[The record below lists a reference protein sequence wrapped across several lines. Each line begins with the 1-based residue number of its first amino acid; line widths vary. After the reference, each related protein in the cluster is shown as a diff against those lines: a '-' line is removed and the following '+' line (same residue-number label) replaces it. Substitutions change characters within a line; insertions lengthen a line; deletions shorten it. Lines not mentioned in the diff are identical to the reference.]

1 MSLLHFPCGFDSNS
15 TRERR
20 LCGVNNAPSTGASLT
35 DKVIDGALTARDYV
49 FGLRWGK
56 QAVDLAS
63 DVGSGWYSMIENAW
77 TQDKRDANEKNALL
91 NTMAET
97 SRTLP
102 PSLLQR
108 IQEKALQE
116 KPDLKQLASLLNHE
130 SWIAL
135 FKNPDYF
142 NTPQNQPKE
151 YTLTKG
157 PEGVTQNMDAEARK
171 KLYYEYVSALIPE
184 DVRNDAKFAGQFGGS
199 NLNEDDRKNAVKR
212 NANEINAAL
221 EAMLGID
228 SAQANGLPKNIA
240 RASIQSHYGDIQNA
254 GFRQD
259 IIAGMQGE
267 STITGLQSLQPKLG
281 PSLLKG
287 ALDPSLEFINPSDYP
302 IIEQLIA
309 EENMKKMQEAQKG
322 SSDVKKYTRV
332 DRREKQRNAETIGET
347 FTNLSG
353 IEKLAALAM
362 AAYVLSNKAL
372 RPMLGIAGVAYFS
385 QKFILKQD
393 DPINDVWAPM
403 IRGVSKKITDGA
415 RGPLANLGITFDIEK
430 YTPEE
435 MKRRDAIASQFLS
448 KISQEKLATS
458 ITGFTLLGDM
468 SLSKLASNF
477 VISKDGSLKTV
488 KFWDKDFNDEI
499 KTQLGKHGLDANAAR
514 KFFDA
519 GQKNAMEDKHKAEFG
534 LDPTQTY
541 DVSENVKESGSGLAT
556 VFYMLAAE
564 QPTNRSEV
572 QIIEQARRQTPSGSY
587 DLLPGDVKN
596 HNSPKALY
604 VKMVMEGRSLASGNQ
619 TTLFQHIQ
627 NQLPKAVA
635 KKTEAEQ
642 NAEREKKF
650 QVLQKEVTDYE
661 YPKGTKVGFEVKR
674 EKDGTVLV
682 DLKGTNFPV
691 PLQFKT
697 VDEFL
702 KSKDGAEVV
711 KRWRGNVDLDKR
723 ATSIR
728 NKMKNKKITHSYADE
743 FFALQ
748 DGDEEVRFAPQ
759 DTIFSI
765 KLLPIAKTSLYK
777 FMKIDDTD
785 LLSKYFDYEDEV
797 IKGNITPPADP
808 L

>member
-1 MSLLHFPCGFDSNS
+1 MSLLHFPFGFDNAS

-20 LCGVNNAPSTGASLT
+20 LCGNFNNATNAVKNTVSNVANAAVDAVSDATKYIVS
-35 DKVIDGALTARDYV
+35 
-49 FGLRWGK
+49 LRWGK
-56 QAVDLAS
+56 NIVNGVTDA
-63 DVGSGWYSMIENAW
+63 GSGWYSMIENAW

-116 KPDLKQLASLLNHE
+116 KPDLDQLASVLNHK
-130 SWIAL
+130 SWIEF
-135 FKNPDYF
+135 FKKPKNFD
-142 NTPQNQPKE
+142 TPPSTLEKE

-157 PEGVTQNMDAEARK
+157 PEGVTQNMDAAARK
-171 KLYYEYVSALIPE
+171 KLYYDYVSALIPA
-184 DVRNDAKFAGQFGGS
+184 DVRDEVRFAGQFGAS
-199 NLNEDDRKNAVKR
+199 DRNEDERINTVQR
-212 NANEINAAL
+212 NADEINAAL

-254 GFRQD
+254 GFKQD
-259 IIAGMQGE
+259 ILAGMHGE
-267 STITGLQSLQPKLG
+267 STITGLKSLQPKLG

-287 ALDPSLEFINPSDYP
+287 ALDPNLNFITPKNYP
-302 IIEQLIA
+302 EIEQLIA

-322 SSDVKKYTRV
+322 STDAKNYTRV

-347 FTNLSG
+347 FSNLSG
-353 IEKLAALAM
+353 IEKLAALAI

-403 IRGVSKKITDGA
+403 IRGVSKKLADGA
-415 RGPLANLGITFDIEK
+415 RGPLANIGITFDFEK

-435 MKRRDAIASQFLS
+435 ITRRADIASQFLG
-448 KISQEKLATS
+448 KTSQDKLATS

-468 SLSKLASNF
+468 SLSKLASHF

-519 GQKNAMEDKHKAEFG
+519 GQKNAMDPKYKNEFG
-534 LDPTQTY
+534 LDASQAY
-541 DVSENVKESGSGLAT
+541 CVSENVQDSSNGLAA

-564 QPTNRSEV
+564 LPTNRSEV
-572 QIIEQARRQTPSGSY
+572 QIIEQARLKTPSGSY
-587 DLLPGDVKN
+587 DLLPGDVTN

-604 VKMVMEGRSLASGNQ
+604 VKMVMQGMALASGNQ

-650 QVLQKEVTDYE
+650 LVLQQAVADYE
-661 YPKGTKVGFEVKR
+661 YPKGTKVGFAVKR
-674 EKDGTVLV
+674 QPNGTVEV
-682 DLKGTNFPV
+682 DLETTNFPA
-691 PLQFKT
+691 PLKFKS
-697 VDEFL
+697 VEEFL
-702 KSKDGAEVV
+702 KSKDRAEVV
-711 KRWRGNVDLDKR
+711 KIWRDQAFKKKVD
-723 ATSIR
+723 A
-728 NKMKNKKITHSYADE
+728 MKKINE
-743 FFALQ
+743 PNLGVALEITK
-748 DGDEEVRFAPQ
+748 DATGNNVELSHFSLNGNNTKICNIYTFISTTIDNIHTKYYDSLDPKTGEVKDAN
-759 DTIFSI
+759 
-765 KLLPIAKTSLYK
+765 LLIL
-777 FMKIDDTD
+777 
-785 LLSKYFDYEDEV
+785 
-797 IKGNITPPADP
+797 
-808 L
+808 